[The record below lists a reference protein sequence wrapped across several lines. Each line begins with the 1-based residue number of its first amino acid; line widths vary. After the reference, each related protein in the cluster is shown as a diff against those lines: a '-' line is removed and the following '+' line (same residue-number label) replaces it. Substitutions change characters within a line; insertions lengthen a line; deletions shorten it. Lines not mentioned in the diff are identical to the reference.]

1 MVHFMLLDFTLMRN
15 QMRNNT
21 YTHTYNA
28 FSDTVYVC
36 LPGEEGLIKWITGK
50 VSLAMSKRSFWCHT
64 PVLQWIQRA
73 ATG

>member
-36 LPGEEGLIKWITGK
+36 LPGEEGLIKWMTGK
-50 VSLAMSKRSFWCHT
+50 VSLAMSKWSFWCYT
-64 PVLQWIQRA
+64 PVLQWIQ
-73 ATG
+73 

>member
-36 LPGEEGLIKWITGK
+36 LPGEEGLIEWITGK